1 MEKKLRVLGIAPYDG
16 MKNLMMRLVDEY
28 PQIELT
34 TLVGDLEQGLDIAR
48 KNFHK
53 NYDAVISRGM
63 TAHLLHQLPLPVIDV
78 EISMYDILCAL
89 KLANTSNQRTAIVS
103 FTDITDIAMQL
114 CQLIDYK
121 IDIYTVASADTVEQV
136 LRKCQEHDYASV
148 LCDMVVNETARK
160 LGMNS
165 FLITSG
171 IDSVRHAFDQVIKT
185 CSNQRNL
192 RNENQMLRELINGQ
206 ISQTVLF
213 DTDKNVI
220 LSTVEEPSDELLSM
234 LEDEIEETKQQ
245 KERHITRI
253 KNGRIYSIR
262 AAQMEAND
270 SPYTVF
276 FFTQRKSPLPT
287 DKSGIT
293 FLSKRDAE
301 KAYYNSMFYF
311 AGTLNMLQNQITKI
325 KNTNYPILISGENGT
340 GKESLAYYLYMQGGK
355 SNNALVVIDCY
366 LLNDRGWEF
375 LYEHHASPLAATGY
389 TICFQNIDRISPLR
403 SSRLLA
409 NLTEMETCSN
419 NQVYFSCVYGTD
431 TQCLAAGSMFAD
443 KLCAISILVPSLREQ
458 KDCIPILLNKTLSA
472 LNTEL
477 PHKLAGAENEAMKTL
492 QDYHWPNN
500 FSQFKRVTR
509 ELAITS
515 SGSFVTQEDVN
526 GVLQK
531 EQYIGYVSESEES
544 YQPVNLH
551 RPMKE
556 IESDIVCRVMKE
568 TGGNQTEVAKILKIS
583 RTTLWRMIKAQSD
596 DGVSW
601 E

>member
-1 MEKKLRVLGIAPYDG
+1 MGIAPYDG

-34 TLVGDLEQGLDIAR
+34 TLVGDLEQGLEIAR

-63 TAHLLHQLPLPVIDV
+63 TAHLLHQLPIPVIDV

-89 KLANTSNQRTAIVS
+89 KLANTADMKTAIVS

-121 IDIYTVASADTVEQV
+121 IDIYTVTSTDTVEQV
-136 LRKCQEHDYASV
+136 LKQCQEQDYSSV
-148 LCDMVVNETARK
+148 LCDMVVNETARR

-171 IDSVRHAFDQVIKT
+171 MDSVRHAFDQVIKT
-185 CSNQRNL
+185 CSNQKNL
-192 RNENQMLRELINGQ
+192 RNENRMLRELINGQ

-213 DTDKNVI
+213 DTDENVI
-220 LSTVEEPSDELLSM
+220 LSTVEDTSDELLE
-234 LEDEIEETKQQ
+234 LLREEIAETKRQ

-253 KNGRIYSIR
+253 RNGKIYSIR
-262 AAQMEAND
+262 GAQMEADDNR
-270 SPYTVF
+270 YTVF

-293 FLSKRDAE
+293 FLSKGDVE

-311 AGTLNMLQNQITKI
+311 AGTLNTLKNQVSKI
-325 KNTNYPILISGENGT
+325 KSTNYPVLVSGEDGT
-340 GKESLAYYLYMQGGK
+340 GKESLVHYLYMNGGR
-355 SNNALVVIDCY
+355 SNNSLVVIDCY
-366 LLNDRGWEF
+366 LLNDRGWDF
-375 LYEHHASPLAATGY
+375 LYGHHASPLTASGY
-389 TICFQNIDRISPLR
+389 TIYFQNIDRISPLR

-409 NLTEMETCSN
+409 NLVEMDVCAN
-419 NQVYFSCVYGTD
+419 NQLYFSCIHGRD
-431 TQCLAAGSMFAD
+431 TQFSSAGSMFAD
-443 KLCAISILVPSLREQ
+443 KLCAITILVPSLREQ
-458 KDCIPILLNKTLSA
+458 KGCIPVLFNKTLSS

-477 PHKLAGAENEAMKTL
+477 PHKLAGAETEAMNML

-500 FSQFKRVTR
+500 FSQFKRVAR

-515 SGSFVTQEDVN
+515 DGSFVTQEDVSR
-526 GVLQK
+526 VVQK
-531 EQYIGYVSESEES
+531 ERYIGYVSESEES

-551 RPMKE
+551 RPMDE
-556 IESDIVCRVMKE
+556 IEADIVRRVMKE
-568 TGGNQTEVAKILKIS
+568 TGGNQTETAKILKLS
-583 RTTLWRMIKAQSD
+583 RTTLWRIIKAQPE
-596 DGVSW
+596 V
-601 E
+601 